1 MAATRFGAVRIG
13 VLASGNGTLLE
24 AMLAAGLP
32 VHLVLVDRHC
42 AAMQV
47 AAKARV
53 DVACVERMTFDTTFD
68 RDEYTDRV
76 VEALRAHGI
85 ELVAL
90 AGFGT
95 VLAQSLFAAYPE
107 RVVNTHP
114 ALLPAFPGWH
124 AVRDALAY
132 GVKVSGCTVHIATA
146 VVDHGPILTQESVP
160 VLPGDTEITLHER
173 IKIVERR
180 ALVQSLRDIL
190 ERGSV
195 L

>member
-1 MAATRFGAVRIG
+1 M
-13 VLASGNGTLLE
+13 LE

-53 DVACVERMTFDTTFD
+53 DVACVERTTFDTAFD

-76 VEALRAHGI
+76 VEAVRAHGI

-146 VVDHGPILTQESVP
+146 VVDHGPILTQEAVP

-180 ALVQSLRDIL
+180 VLVQTLRDIL